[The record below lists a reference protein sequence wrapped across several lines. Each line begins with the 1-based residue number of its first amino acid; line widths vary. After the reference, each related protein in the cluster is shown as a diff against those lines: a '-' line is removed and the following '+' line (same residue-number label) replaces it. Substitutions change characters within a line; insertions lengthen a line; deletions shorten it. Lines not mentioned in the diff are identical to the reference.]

1 MSKVFK
7 IFFIVTILSL
17 ILLIGVT
24 TNSNDFKNNP
34 LSNDIISKI
43 ENKNNII
50 KQTIKRKYNI
60 DVDIPIKIE
69 NKIRDNLFGMATYK
83 DGKIEI
89 ILNKNRFQE
98 NENYMIDYV
107 LPHEYAHALMFYIKD
122 FTKQNGGHTKK
133 WQQICLN
140 IGGLKCDR
148 FVRHDDILMEKLPF
162 Y

>member
-1 MSKVFK
+1 MNKLFK
-7 IFFIVTILSL
+7 IFSILTVLSIV
-17 ILLIGVT
+17 LLVAVT
-24 TNSNDFKNNP
+24 TNSNNFKNNP
-34 LSNDIISKI
+34 LSNKIIEKI
-43 ENKNNII
+43 EKKNNII
-50 KQTIKRKYNI
+50 KQTINRRYAI

-69 NKIRDNLFGMATYK
+69 DKIKDNLFGMATYR

-107 LPHEYAHALMFYIKD
+107 LPHEYAHALMFHFKN

-148 FVRHDDILMEKLPF
+148 FVGHNDILMEKLPF

>member
-1 MSKVFK
+1 MRLEF
-7 IFFIVTILSL
+7 
-17 ILLIGVT
+17 LLVVVSFVRA
-24 TNSNDFKNNP
+24 NSVHSFKNNP
-34 LSNDIISKI
+34 LSNEIIAKI

-60 DVDIPIKIE
+60 DVNIPIKIE
-69 NKIRDNLFGMATYK
+69 EKIKDNLFGLASYR

-89 ILNKNRFQE
+89 TLNKNRFQE

-107 LPHEYAHALMFYIKD
+107 LPHEYAHALMFYIKN
-122 FTKQNGGHTKK
+122 FTKENGGHTKK
-133 WQQICLN
+133 WEQICLS

-148 FVRHDDILMEKLPF
+148 FVGHNDILMEKLPF

>member
-1 MSKVFK
+1 MNKIFK
-7 IFFIVTILSL
+7 IFSILTVLSIV
-17 ILLIGVT
+17 LLVAVT
-24 TNSNDFKNNP
+24 TNSNNFKNNP
-34 LSNDIISKI
+34 LSDEIIAKI
-43 ENKNNII
+43 KNKNNII
-50 KQTIKRKYNI
+50 KQTIKTKYGI
-60 DVDIPIKIE
+60 DVNIPIKLE
-69 NKIRDNLFGMATYK
+69 DKIKDNLFGMATYR

-148 FVRHDDILMEKLPF
+148 FVGHNDILMEKLPF

>member
-1 MSKVFK
+1 MNKVFK
-7 IFFIVTILSL
+7 IFSILTVLSIV
-17 ILLIGVT
+17 LLIVVT
-24 TNSNDFKNNP
+24 TSSNNFKNNP
-34 LSNDIISKI
+34 LSDEIIVKI
-43 ENKNNII
+43 ENKNQII
-50 KQTIKRKYNI
+50 KQTIKRKYGI
-60 DVDIPIKIE
+60 DVNIPIKIE
-69 NKIRDNLFGMATYK
+69 EKIKDNLFGMATYK
-83 DGKIEI
+83 NGQIEI

-148 FVRHDDILMEKLPF
+148 FVGHNDILMEKLPF